1 MIDVLHYLLPE
12 DRLALLEKCYAALE
26 PGGTLIIR
34 DGVSELQERIKGTK
48 QTELWSTKLLKFN
61 KTAHEL
67 HYISQ
72 LEIETFANT
81 HQMQL
86 EILDQSKY
94 TANLI
99 FVLKK

>member
-1 MIDVLHYLLPE
+1 E
-12 DRLALLEKCYAALE
+12 DRLTLLEKCYAALT

-67 HYISQ
+67 YYISQ